1 MPAMVAC
8 RFNPVLRTFSQRLAA
23 AGKRRMLILGAV
35 MRKLLVLAY
44 AILRTGV
51 PFDANH
57 A

>member
-1 MPAMVAC
+1 
-8 RFNPVLRTFSQRLAA
+8 
-23 AGKRRMLILGAV
+23 MLILGAV

-51 PFDANH
+51 PFEANH